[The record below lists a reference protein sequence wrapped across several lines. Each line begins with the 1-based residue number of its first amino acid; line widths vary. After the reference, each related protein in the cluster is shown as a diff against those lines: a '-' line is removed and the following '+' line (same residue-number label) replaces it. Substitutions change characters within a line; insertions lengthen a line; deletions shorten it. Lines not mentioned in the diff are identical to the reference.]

1 MSRLTRPMWIDWV
14 LLIILKLVSHMKL
27 SLKDMA
33 INLAVFIFF
42 GTIATLLIL
51 PVAIIASFLYRPRYE
66 I

>member
-1 MSRLTRPMWIDWV
+1 
-14 LLIILKLVSHMKL
+14 MKQSL
-27 SLKDMA
+27 SDLA

-51 PVAIIASFLYRPRYE
+51 PVAIVAAFLYRPRYE